1 MECDEYLRRSR
12 LFRLLGSGH
21 TASLLSDTR
30 HVSWET
36 ASFAM
41 ALGDVTTWSTAS

>member
-1 MECDEYLRRSR
+1 MRKHTWAEAGC
-12 LFRLLGSGH
+12 SGISGAGR
-21 TASLLSDTR
+21 TVSLSSATR

-41 ALGDVTTWSTAS
+41 ALGDVSTWLAGS